1 MTAPATPTTAAIA
14 ANIVSQIEAQ
24 IGQSV
29 PFLPKSFIR
38 VLAKALAGVYVV
50 LFKYGSFIW
59 LQMFVR
65 TASDQDFTVNGVV
78 VNPLKEWGR
87 LVGIT
92 DPTAAT
98 QAQTQVT
105 VTVTNQ
111 TGFLRSGS
119 QLLGPTNGI
128 VYTVTGD
135 VALNA
140 PTVSAVVTAS
150 GDQQGG
156 DGAGSIGNLD
166 AGAVI
171 AFANPLPNVG
181 REVTVVSQVV
191 TGSDGETSDSYR
203 RRILDRFQK
212 RPQGGAYAD
221 YEQWGEEAEGVLNVY
236 PYTGGCPGQ
245 VDLYVESATEPDGVP
260 TNAQMQA
267 VLEVVNLDP
276 SGLATR
282 RPANA
287 LVNSYPITRATFDVK
302 VLGLSVPGDLA
313 TVRDQIE
320 EAAREY
326 FLSREP
332 YIVGLSVGQRTDQI
346 AQSALGGVVYDV
358 VSNNG
363 GLYTGLTITA
373 NGVNVG
379 LYFLG
384 IGEKAK
390 LGALTYV

>member
-1 MTAPATPTTAAIA
+1 MTAPTTPTTAEVAL
-14 ANIVSQIEAQ
+14 NIVAQIEAQ
-24 IGQSV
+24 IGQTV

-38 VLAKALAGVYVV
+38 VLAKAIAAVFVV
-50 LFKYGSFIW
+50 LYKYGSFIW

-65 TASDQDFTVNGVV
+65 TASDQPFTVNGQL
-78 VNPLKEWGR
+78 VNPLQEWGR
-87 LVGIT
+87 LVGIPDKT
-92 DPTAAT
+92 PAT
-98 QAQTQVT
+98 QAELLVT

-111 TGFLRSGS
+111 TGFLRTGA
-119 QLLGPTNGI
+119 QLLGPTNG
-128 VYTVTGD
+128 VTYLVTGD

-140 PTVSAVVTAS
+140 PTVQAVVRAA

-156 DGAGSIGNLD
+156 DGAGIIGNLS

-181 REVTVVSQVV
+181 RNVTVVSQVT
-191 TGSDGETSDSYR
+191 TGADGEASDVYR

-221 YEQWGEEAEGVLNVY
+221 YEQWGEEAAGVVNVY
-236 PYTGGCPGQ
+236 PYTGECPGQ
-245 VDLYVESATEPDGVP
+245 VDLYVESATEPDGIP
-260 TNAQMQA
+260 TAAQLQA
-267 VLEVVNLDP
+267 VLDIVNLDQN
-276 SGLATR
+276 GLATR

-287 LVNSYPITRATFDVK
+287 LVNAYPIDRLSFDVK

-320 EAAREY
+320 EATLEY

-346 AQSALGGVVYDV
+346 AQSALGGIVYDV

-363 GLYTGLTITA
+363 GLFTGVTITA
-373 NGVNVG
+373 NSVNIG

>member
-65 TASDQDFTVNGVV
+65 TASDQDFTANGVV

-98 QAQTQVT
+98 QAQLQVT

-156 DGAGSIGNLD
+156 DGAGNIGNLD

-221 YEQWGEEAEGVLNVY
+221 YEQWGEEAAGIANVY
-236 PYTGGCPGQ
+236 PYTSQCPGQ
-245 VDLYVESATEPDGVP
+245 VDLYVESATEPDGIP
-260 TNAQMQA
+260 TNAQLQA
-267 VLEVVNLDP
+267 VLDIVNLDQA
-276 SGLATR
+276 GLATR
-282 RPANA
+282 RPATA
-287 LVNSYPITRATFDVK
+287 LVNAFPISRAVFNVN
-302 VLGLSVPGDLA
+302 VGGISVPGSLTA
-313 TVRDQIE
+313 VRDQIE
-320 EAAREY
+320 AAVEAY
-326 FLSREP
+326 FLSRAP
-332 YIVGLSVGQRTDQI
+332 YIVGLDVGDRVDIITQTAVGGIVDDI
-346 AQSALGGVVYDV
+346 VSAAGGFFTSATVTKA
-358 VSNNG
+358 
-363 GLYTGLTITA
+363 GLATPAY
-373 NGVNVG
+373 V
-379 LYFLG
+379 LG

-390 LGALTYV
+390 LGTITW

>member
-24 IGQSV
+24 LGQSV

-98 QAQTQVT
+98 QAQLQVT

-140 PTVSAVVTAS
+140 PTVSAVVTAT

-156 DGAGSIGNLD
+156 DGAGTIGNLD

-171 AFANPLPNVG
+171 AFANPLPNIG

-191 TGSDGETSDSYR
+191 SGSDGETSDSYR
-203 RRILDRFQK
+203 RRVLDRFQK

-221 YEQWGEEAEGVLNVY
+221 YEQWGEEAAGIANVY
-236 PYTGGCPGQ
+236 PYTSQCPGQ

-260 TNAQMQA
+260 TNAQLQA
-267 VLEVVNLDP
+267 VLDIVNLDQA
-276 SGLATR
+276 GLATR
-282 RPANA
+282 RPATA
-287 LVNSYPITRATFDVK
+287 LVNAFPISRAVFNVN
-302 VLGLSVPGDLA
+302 VGGISVPGSLTA
-313 TVRDQIE
+313 VREQIE
-320 EAAREY
+320 AAVEAY
-326 FLSREP
+326 FLSRAP
-332 YIVGLSVGQRTDQI
+332 YIVGLDVGDRVDIITQTAVGGIVDDI
-346 AQSALGGVVYDV
+346 VSAADGFFSSTTVTKAGLVTPVYV
-358 VSNNG
+358 
-363 GLYTGLTITA
+363 
-373 NGVNVG
+373 
-379 LYFLG
+379 LG

-390 LGALTYV
+390 LGAITW

>member
-14 ANIVSQIEAQ
+14 LNIVAQVEAQ

-29 PFLPKSFIR
+29 PFLPKSSIR

-59 LQMFVR
+59 LQRFVR
-65 TASDQDFTVNGVV
+65 TASDQDFTVNGVI
-78 VNPLKEWGR
+78 VNPLREWGR
-87 LVGIT
+87 LVGIP

-98 QAQTQVT
+98 QAQLQVT
-105 VTVTNQ
+105 VTVTYQ

-119 QLLGPTNGI
+119 QLLGPTNGT
-128 VYTVTGD
+128 VYVVSGD

-140 PTVSAVVTAS
+140 PTVLAVVTAS

-156 DGAGSIGNLD
+156 DGAGAIGNLD

-181 REVTVVSQVV
+181 REVTVASQVV

-221 YEQWGEEAEGVLNVY
+221 YEQWGEEAAGVLNVY
-236 PYTGGCPGQ
+236 PYTSECPGQ
-245 VDLYVESATEPDGVP
+245 VDLYVESATEPDGIP
-260 TNAQMQA
+260 TNAQLQA
-267 VLEVVNLDP
+267 VLDQVNLDQA
-276 SGLATR
+276 GLAKR
-282 RPANA
+282 RPATAFANA
-287 LVNSYPITRATFDVK
+287 FPISRLVFDVS
-302 VLGLSVPGDLA
+302 VGGLSVPGDLGA
-313 TVRDQIE
+313 ARDQIE
-320 EAAREY
+320 AAVAEY
-326 FLSREP
+326 LLSRAP
-332 YIVGLSVGQRTDQI
+332 YIVGLDVGARVDIITQTAVGGIVGDI
-346 AQSALGGVVYDV
+346 VSAAGGFFTSATV
-358 VSNNG
+358 
-363 GLYTGLTITA
+363 TKAAILTPIY
-373 NGVNVG
+373 V
-379 LYFLG
+379 LG

-390 LGALTYV
+390 LGAITW